1 MIRPMDNLDKKLT
14 NHFKEIKVQDSASVP
29 AFETMMPAPAQQKKR
44 RIPFFLKVAASMIL
58 VVSASWLYWL
68 NTQNNELLISSNT
81 ITEGL
86 LQEPAYLWNWES
98 PTQHLLSP
106 IEFELKK
113 IEK

>member
-1 MIRPMDNLDKKLT
+1 MIEPKDNLDKKLKIY
-14 NHFKEIKVQDSASVP
+14 FESIKVQDSASVP
-29 AFETMMPAPAQQKKR
+29 DFETMLPTPAHQKKR

-58 VVSASWLYWL
+58 VISASWLYWL
-68 NTQNNELLISSNT
+68 NTQNNELMISSNT
-81 ITEGL
+81 ITESL

-98 PTQHLLSP
+98 PTQQLLSP